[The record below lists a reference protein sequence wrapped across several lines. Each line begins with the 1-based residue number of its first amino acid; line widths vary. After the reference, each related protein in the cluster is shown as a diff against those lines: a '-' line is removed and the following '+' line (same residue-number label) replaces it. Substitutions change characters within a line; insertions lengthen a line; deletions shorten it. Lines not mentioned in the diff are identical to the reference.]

1 MRSKQWKNVLPAIWS
16 SGSVLLFSA
25 VFFLLYGQSR
35 YLLFLLSGIFLLLLS
50 SVNLILLLFGR
61 ELSAPAENGGGEAEE
76 GKHILRLLRAVLRGL
91 TRIGRRIFR
100 PVQGILLAILL
111 IGGSIWFGIMLSTV
125 QTADALAYWHLAT
138 VIVIFLLSIIVDKL
152 CKHAEVEDPLVAMLL
167 RNARTFFALSRGV
180 SLLLIATIVLRV
192 LNIYDICQYIVYAI
206 AFLFYYSV
214 VMIALSLAARM
225 IKKEIATSPGI
236 VIFLPFLG
244 GDIKELEVLSFLEE
258 NTGITLR
265 SLWSIR
271 FIKSILPYTVV
282 LAALLLWLSTG
293 LVYVQSHQ
301 EAAVYRFGHLQ
312 EETLSPGLHLTFP
325 WLIDKTEIH
334 DTETIRK
341 VTVGYKADENVDNV
355 WTEAHGDSEYKLLL
369 GSGNELVSIN
379 LRVEYRISDLKQYL
393 SLSASPDKILE
404 AKAYELILSRTINTD
419 LESILS
425 TNRETFAKSLE
436 AELSEA
442 VESVDMG
449 LEVVSVIMESIHPPV
464 EVAEVYQAFIGAEID
479 AEEMILTAQGSAS
492 HIVAS
497 AESGANMAI
506 NNATVDYYNKIAAA
520 QVEISE
526 FMAAVE
532 ASEAFPDEY
541 TYYKY
546 LDAICTAYS
555 GSKLIILGD
564 GVDGTRIYYGDFSQ

>member
-35 YLLFLLSGIFLLLLS
+35 YLLFLFSGIFLLLLS

-61 ELSAPAENGGGEAEE
+61 ELSAPAENEGGEAEE
-76 GKHILRLLRAVLRGL
+76 GKHILRLLRAALRGL
-91 TRIGRRIFR
+91 GRISRRIFR
-100 PVQGILLAILL
+100 PVQGILLATLL

-192 LNIYDICQYIVYAI
+192 LNIYDICQYIVYAV

-282 LAALLLWLSTG
+282 VAALLLWLSTG

>member
-76 GKHILRLLRAVLRGL
+76 GKHILRLLRAALRGL

-100 PVQGILLAILL
+100 PVQGILLATLL

-282 LAALLLWLSTG
+282 VAALLLWLSTG